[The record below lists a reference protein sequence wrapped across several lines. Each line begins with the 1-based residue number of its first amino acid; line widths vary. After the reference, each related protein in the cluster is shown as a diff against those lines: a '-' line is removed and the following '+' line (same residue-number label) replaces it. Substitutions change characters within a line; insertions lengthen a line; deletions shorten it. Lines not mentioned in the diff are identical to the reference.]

1 MHKYNILGLIF
12 MVVLH
17 LILTGINEERKQEDT
32 EPGSFATKRT
42 SYSVNHGKKGKG
54 HVAYILYQVR

>member
-1 MHKYNILGLIF
+1 

-17 LILTGINEERKQEDT
+17 LILTGVNERKQEDT
-32 EPGSFATKRT
+32 ERGSCATKRT

-54 HVAYILYQVR
+54 HVANILYQVR